1 MPKNLVLIGFM
12 GTGKSSVGKVLGR
25 KLSRPVI
32 DIDQSV
38 EARENRKIEAI
49 FESEGEAAFRRLE
62 KKAIEEAAS
71 QDGAIITTGGG
82 AVLDPENLRVLR
94 ANGWILALTAT
105 PDTIYKR
112 VKDSRHRPLLK
123 HADVLGEITRL
134 LEARKTL
141 YDDADYRFETDGR
154 NPSQVARMILDTLKD
169 KL

>member
-32 DIDQSV
+32 DVDQMI
-38 EARENRKIEAI
+38 EAAEKRKIESI
-49 FESEGEAAFRRLE
+49 FETEGEQGFRRIE
-62 KKAIEEAAS
+62 KKAVAEAAAM
-71 QDGAIITTGGG
+71 DGVIITTGGG
-82 AVLDPENLRVLR
+82 AVLDPDNMKALRT
-94 ANGWILALTAT
+94 NGWILSLTAT
-105 PDTIYKR
+105 PETIYRR
-112 VKDSRHRPLLK
+112 VKDSKHRPLLR
-123 HADVLGEITRL
+123 HEDVLGEITRL
-134 LEARKTL
+134 LETRKSL